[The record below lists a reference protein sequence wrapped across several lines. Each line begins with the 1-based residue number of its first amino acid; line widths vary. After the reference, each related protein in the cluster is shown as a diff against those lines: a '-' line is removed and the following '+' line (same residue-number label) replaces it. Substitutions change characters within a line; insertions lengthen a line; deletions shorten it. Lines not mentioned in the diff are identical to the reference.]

1 MERPQQGQRPALV
14 MSGQPKTYQY
24 KPQEDITAYELSF
37 LVEFLLMLMQGGDP
51 DGAYSRVPEAAKRHI
66 IILE

>member
-1 MERPQQGQRPALV
+1 MERPQPGSRPALV

-24 KPQEDITAYELSF
+24 KPLEDITAYELAH

-51 DGAYSRVPEAAKRHI
+51 DGAYARVPEDAKRHI
-66 IILE
+66 KILE

>member
-1 MERPQQGQRPALV
+1 MERPQQGQKPTLV
-14 MSGQPKTYQY
+14 MPSQPKTYQY
-24 KPQEDITAYELSF
+24 KPQEDVTAYELSF

-51 DGAYSRVPEAAKRHI
+51 DGAYARVPEAAKRHI